1 MLFLFPIQLARKRRV
16 AIYKAQDRIADAIK
30 ELNKYLE
37 K

>member
-1 MLFLFPIQLARKRRV
+1 MQLARKRRI
-16 AIYKAQDRIADAIK
+16 AIFKAQDRISDAIK